1 MGVICFGSL
10 KGGVGKTSLS
20 VNIAHGFAEAGCE
33 VLLID
38 LDPMAHA
45 SRFFGLS
52 SDSYERDV
60 NSPMARLFLGI
71 EQDEELSRKSSEMR
85 LLERAISAKIPLVQ
99 PVRRGMAVISG
110 SQELRH
116 FLWGRGARLFRTLFP
131 QLLKELSSNYDYI
144 VIDTPPDFNVL
155 TRNAIA
161 ASDLV
166 VVPVDSSAMS
176 IRSLEEIVRS
186 SAHIKKPA
194 WAIARTMVTR
204 QASRMQKMTA
214 EHLQEKMMLLDVA
227 DELETER
234 DEESSIDIG
243 NPNQFFALLNE
254 RELDQRK
261 DRADNSPPSSNDSPI
276 YLLRSVIYRSEQQN
290 RYSFLGKTAFDIR
303 RESSLRTQYNLV
315 AREIEHLISLNGEED
330 SHLSMNEN
338 FPMSFGI
345 Q

>member
-20 VNIAHGFAEAGCE
+20 VNIAHGFADAGCE

-52 SDSYERDV
+52 AESYQQSES
-60 NSPMARLFLGI
+60 SPIARLFFSL
-71 EQDEELSRKSSEMR
+71 EQDSGDRPQKSSEMR
-85 LLERAISAKIPLVQ
+85 LLERAISAKIPLCQ
-99 PVRRGMAVISG
+99 AVRRGLAITAG

-116 FLWGRGARLFRTLFP
+116 FLWGKGARFFRNLFP
-131 QLLKELSSNYDYI
+131 QLLKELGSNYDYI
-144 VIDTPPDFNVL
+144 IIDTPPDFNVL

-166 VVPVDSSAMS
+166 VVPVDASAMS

-204 QASRMQKMTA
+204 QASRMQKLTA
-214 EHLQEKMMLLDVA
+214 EHLREKMLLLDVEH
-227 DELETER
+227 ELEA
-234 DEESSIDIG
+234 ESENGESLDIG
-243 NPNQFFALLNE
+243 DPNEFFSLLRQQE
-254 RELDQRK
+254 SMQGGLQARENQQ
-261 DRADNSPPSSNDSPI
+261 SDSPI

-290 RYSFLGKTAFDIR
+290 RYSFLGKTAFDAR
-303 RESSLRTQYNLV
+303 RDCALRTQYGLV
-315 AREIEHLISLNGEED
+315 IREIENLLSLSAEED
-330 SHLSMNEN
+330 GSLDVNES
-338 FPMSFGI
+338 FSMSFGM